1 MVKAVPEPITTIALV
16 GSPNVGKSVVFN
28 SLTGSYVTVSNY
40 PGTTVEVASGTGV
53 IRGQEYLVIDT
64 PGIYSLLPI
73 SAEEL
78 VTRDFL
84 LRERPGLVVHVVDA
98 KNLSRH
104 LPLTLQL
111 LEAGLKVILQL
122 NIIDEASSLG
132 LAIDDGWLQE
142 HLGIPVVPTVAVSGQ
157 GMGRLRREIAAALD
171 YWQSPRVQGGSGCD
185 RCRER
190 KAVGHG
196 QGQQGAGAA
205 PLSSIYPSHIVE
217 AVHEVIGLT
226 GQTLALHDGCE
237 EDQGALWAQALL
249 LLQGD
254 EALVDIVRRS
264 DPRAARLLRS
274 LTGKLEDHFG
284 GALPLVIAVER
295 QAWANDVCRRS
306 VFEVKEPRRR
316 LVDTWGRRLTRVW
329 PGLPIALLIM
339 YLVFYRFVGTFG
351 AGTLVDWLDTVFTA
365 QVNPLVEEILGKA
378 LPWPLVFRLLGGE
391 YGIIT
396 LGFRYALAIVLPI
409 VGTFFLA
416 FALLEDSGYLPRLSL
431 LVNRACQVLGL
442 TGRSAIPLVLGLGCG
457 TMATITTRTLETRRE
472 RLIATFLLALAVPC
486 SAQLGLIMALL
497 APYPG
502 VLLGWALCVF
512 AVMIGAGSL
521 ASRLIPGPRASFYME
536 VPPLRMPRP
545 GNVIGKTA
553 ARVSWYLK
561 EVLPLFVGASVALWI
576 GSETGL
582 FQAAVKGL
590 APVTAALGLPEE
602 VGAVLI
608 YGFFRRDYG
617 AAGLY
622 DMAPIMSPPQLLI
635 AAVTLTL
642 FVPCIAQAAVNVKE
656 QGWLRAA
663 LMISFIFPFAIASGI
678 ALHFLMVF
686 SGIM

>member
-84 LRERPGLVVHVVDA
+84 FRERPGLVVHVVDA

-142 HLGIPVVPTVAVSGQ
+142 HLAIPVVPTVAVSGQ

-472 RLIATFLLALAVPC
+472 RLIATFLLALALPC
-486 SAQLGLIMALL
+486 SAQLGLIMGLL

-502 VLLGWALCVF
+502 VLLGWVLCVF
-512 AVMIGAGSL
+512 TVVIGAGSL
-521 ASRLIPGPRASFYME
+521 ASKLIPGPRASFYME

-545 GNVIGKTA
+545 GNVIGKTV
-553 ARVSWYLK
+553 ARVSWYFK

-622 DMAPIMSPPQLLI
+622 DMAPSMSPPQLLI

-642 FVPCIAQAAVNVKE
+642 FVPCIAQAAVIVKE

-663 LMISFIFPFAIASGI
+663 LMISFIFPFAIAAGI